1 MPDSRYAWLI
11 QLFDSGEHV
20 THADAT
26 LQGRQEWFDALVKEN
41 ALVHSGNASHLL
53 CPQCDEPHDVAINP
67 TTFKGYCID
76 AGHVSFE
83 ARRIMQYQAS
93 SAWLVDALRKSL
105 GISGTDKTTDVIA
118 NTCWKI
124 GSARLEKKLRPIFL
138 CRGYEYSKKAVNE
151 AINALADETGIIL
164 LTSPHQQNPEK
175 ISAHRAVAMTMCLS
189 PEQEKTFLKADVLGR
204 MWNNQPAAD
213 SPLTHSADYRTVTLN
228 GITHHFPGDSQR
240 AFVQHLIELYR
251 KGQLSAKTS
260 KVMSAIGVES
270 TRRISNLFNGHAT
283 WKSLIEYGN
292 PRGTCRLLVN

>member
-26 LQGRQEWFDALVKEN
+26 LQGRHEWFDALVKEN
-41 ALVHSGNASHLL
+41 ALTHSGNASHLL
-53 CPQCDEPHDVAINP
+53 CPQCDEPHDIAINP
-67 TTFKGYCID
+67 TTFKGYCVD

-83 ARRIMQYQAS
+83 AKRIMQYQAS
-93 SAWLVDALRKSL
+93 SAWLIEALRKSL
-105 GISGTDKTTDVIA
+105 GVSETDKTTDVIA
-118 NTCWKI
+118 NTCWRI
-124 GSARLEKKLRPIFL
+124 GSTRLEKKLRPVFL
-138 CRGYEYSKKAVNE
+138 CRDYAQSEEPVNE
-151 AINALADETGIIL
+151 AITALADETGIIL
-164 LTSPHQQNPEK
+164 LTSPHKQNPGK
-175 ISAHRAVAMTMCLS
+175 ISAHRAVALTMCLS
-189 PEQEKTFLKADVLGR
+189 AEQEKTLLKANVLER

-240 AFVQHLIELYR
+240 AFVQHLIELHR

-260 KVMSAIGVES
+260 EVMSAIGVES